1 MYFVLFCLQKCF
13 LLWFFYILGL
23 KREHKDNLELLQ
35 KDHDE
40 ALFKLRGQQ
49 ATSVEYYIEK
59 IQGVISHK
67 ISNFRIN
74 YLIFVL
80 RKFPEIAQLYQI
92 WAYSLFIS
100 W

>member
-1 MYFVLFCLQKCF
+1 MV
-13 LLWFFYILGL
+13 FFYILGL

-67 ISNFRIN
+67 ISKLKIYLSFYQNNNFFFGDLRIGRRTSN
-74 YLIFVL
+74 V
-80 RKFPEIAQLYQI
+80 KT
-92 WAYSLFIS
+92 SK
-100 W
+100 

>member
-1 MYFVLFCLQKCF
+1 MNLFLYFVLFCLQKCF
-13 LLWFFYILGL
+13 LLWFFFYILGL

-67 ISNFRIN
+67 ISNFKNIP
-74 YLIFVL
+74 
-80 RKFPEIAQLYQI
+80 KFLPKY
-92 WAYSLFIS
+92 
-100 W
+100 

>member
-1 MYFVLFCLQKCF
+1 MFV
-13 LLWFFYILGL
+13 YILLGL

-59 IQGVISHK
+59 IQGVR
-67 ISNFRIN
+67 F
-74 YLIFVL
+74 F
-80 RKFPEIAQLYQI
+80 FQ
-92 WAYSLFIS
+92 F
-100 W
+100 

>member
-1 MYFVLFCLQKCF
+1 MFYFVYKNVFYF
-13 LLWFFYILGL
+13 GFFYILGL

-67 ISNFRIN
+67 ISKLKIYLSFYQNNNFFFGDLRIGRRTSN
-74 YLIFVL
+74 V
-80 RKFPEIAQLYQI
+80 KT
-92 WAYSLFIS
+92 SK
-100 W
+100 

>member
-1 MYFVLFCLQKCF
+1 MNLLLYFVLFCIQKF
-13 LLWFFYILGL
+13 FSLVFYILGL

-67 ISNFRIN
+67 ISNFKNIP
-74 YLIFVL
+74 
-80 RKFPEIAQLYQI
+80 KFLPKY
-92 WAYSLFIS
+92 
-100 W
+100 